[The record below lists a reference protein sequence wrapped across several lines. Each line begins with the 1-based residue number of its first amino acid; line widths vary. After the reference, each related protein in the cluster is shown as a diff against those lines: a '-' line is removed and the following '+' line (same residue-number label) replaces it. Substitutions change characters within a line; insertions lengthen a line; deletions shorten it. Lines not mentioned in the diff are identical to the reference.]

1 MQMFLGYIKFVVVLI
16 GCVSCL
22 SVVGQKKAT
31 ITRERIDLAG
41 NWQLQLDTDA
51 VGIPQ
56 HWHDRIL
63 KETIQLP
70 GSLEEQGK
78 GIFVTDST
86 TNYLSQ
92 TWKYSGVAWY
102 QKEIVVPDSWEGK
115 RIRLFIERTKATQ
128 VWLDDQ
134 WMGACSVLSAPQVY
148 EFKHALTPGKHT
160 LTIRVDNSPALTPV
174 GGSHALSVHT
184 QTNWNGVIGEL
195 FLEAVPELEIN
206 RIKLIPQ
213 VNKRTV
219 EVKLN
224 LKNNINAKRHV
235 RIELQAATHNTLEK
249 RTVKAISLPLQLS
262 TGDSILTINY
272 PL

>member
-115 RIRLFIERTKATQ
+115 RIRLFIEEPRLLRYGLMTNGWEHVPCYRHRKYTN
-128 VWLDDQ
+128 
-134 WMGACSVLSAPQVY
+134 LSM
-148 EFKHALTPGKHT
+148 H
-160 LTIRVDNSPALTPV
+160 
-174 GGSHALSVHT
+174 
-184 QTNWNGVIGEL
+184 
-195 FLEAVPELEIN
+195 
-206 RIKLIPQ
+206 
-213 VNKRTV
+213 
-219 EVKLN
+219 
-224 LKNNINAKRHV
+224 
-235 RIELQAATHNTLEK
+235 
-249 RTVKAISLPLQLS
+249 
-262 TGDSILTINY
+262 
-272 PL
+272 